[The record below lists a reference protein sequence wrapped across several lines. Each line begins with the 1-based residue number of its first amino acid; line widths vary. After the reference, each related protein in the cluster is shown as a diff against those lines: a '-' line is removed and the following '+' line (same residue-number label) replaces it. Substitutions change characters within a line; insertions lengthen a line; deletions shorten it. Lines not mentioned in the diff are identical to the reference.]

1 MKTAR
6 TLCALALC
14 LSLCLLAMT
23 GCASRGK
30 TNSSSSA
37 PSSSSSPSS
46 SSRAPSSSRPDSSSS
61 APLERLEDA
70 ASSGLDDLKD
80 LADPS
85 SRVSESH
92 SGASSTEPTAA
103 AGSADFSQIGALS
116 GQAVAWGPGHEVD
129 AENRPTAPCALQE
142 KYSGYGCQFI
152 GDGAEKKIYL
162 TFDQGY
168 ENGYTE
174 KILDT
179 LKEKQVPAVFFL
191 TGHYVNTNAGLIK
204 RMIAEGHTLGNHTN
218 HHYNATE
225 VPLEQANADMMELHD
240 MVKEQFQYT
249 CRLYRFPEGVFSEQ
263 GLALAKMNGYTP
275 VFWSF
280 AYADWD
286 PENQP
291 DEGTALEQLT
301 SRLHNGAIYLLHSVG
316 STNAAILGRF
326 IDAAREQGYTFAVVG
341 G

>member
-30 TNSSSSA
+30 TNSSSSL
-37 PSSSSSPSS
+37 PSSSAPSS

-61 APLERLEDA
+61 GPLERIEDA
-70 ASSGLDDLKD
+70 VSSGLDD

-85 SRVSESH
+85 SRASASN
-92 SGASSTEPTAA
+92 SGASSAEPTAA

-116 GQAVAWGPGHEVD
+116 GQAVTWGPGREVD
-129 AENRPTAPCALQE
+129 GENRPTAPCALQE
-142 KYSGYGCQFI
+142 KYGGYGCLFI
-152 GDGAEKKIYL
+152 GDRAEKNIYL

-179 LKEKQVPAVFFL
+179 LKEKQAPAVFFL
-191 TGHYVNTNAGLIK
+191 TGHYVDTSAGLIE
-204 RMIAEGHTLGNHTN
+204 RMIAEGHTLGNHSN
-218 HHYNATE
+218 RHYNATE
-225 VPLEQANADMMELHD
+225 VPLEQANADMVELHD
-240 MVKEQFQYT
+240 MVEEQFQYD
-249 CRLYRFPEGVFSEQ
+249 CKLFRFPEGVFSEQ
-263 GLALAKMNGYTP
+263 GLALVQMNGYTP

-286 PENQP
+286 PENQLS
-291 DEGTALEQLT
+291 EETALEQLT
-301 SRLHNGAIYLLHSVG
+301 SRLHNGAIYLLHSV
-316 STNAAILGRF
+316 SPTNAAVLGRF
-326 IDAAREQGYTFAVVG
+326 IDAAREQGYTFAALG
-341 G
+341 E